1 MVLLVW
7 WVFVKV
13 VFNLV
18 AARGGR
24 KKGVVIVRIAT
35 SWISLGMHQL
45 IFVALQSKVFISFSF
60 GMFVVVEFYMS
71 LNEVMMLWL
80 RRHTKLSQD
89 NALVIMSASSIYV
102 GNILF
107 SILKFLPNEIIQ
119 YVHEMNGLSKSFVK

>member
-60 GMFVVVEFYMS
+60 GMFVVVLIPS
-71 LNEVMMLWL
+71 RVL
-80 RRHTKLSQD
+80 
-89 NALVIMSASSIYV
+89 YV
-102 GNILF
+102 F
-107 SILKFLPNEIIQ
+107 E
-119 YVHEMNGLSKSFVK
+119 